1 MKPFSLETVLD
12 YRKRLEDIAKNRLF
26 EAQSEKQKVQDKLRQ
41 EETSYAHLLETLD
54 RLQTEGIAILELIRY
69 EDQILFTKHRIVAIQ
84 KTLSEKITRVAAER
98 EHLVKRSKERK
109 IMEKL
114 KEKQNRS
121 WQEYLN
127 KKEAALLDE
136 IAIIFHDK

>member
-1 MKPFSLETVLD
+1 MKPFSLHTVLS

-26 EAQSEKQKVQDKLRQ
+26 EAQTEKQKVQDKLT
-41 EETSYAHLLETLD
+41 EEENGYTQLLVTLE
-54 RLQTEGIAILELIRY
+54 RLQTEGIDILDLIRY
-69 EDQILFTKHRIVAIQ
+69 EDQILFTKNRIISIK
-84 KTLSEKITRVAAER
+84 KTLSEKIARVANER
-98 EHLVKRSKERK
+98 EHLIQRSKERK

-114 KEKQNRS
+114 KEKQNQS

>member
-1 MKPFSLETVLD
+1 MKPFSLDTVLN

-26 EAQSEKQKVQDKLRQ
+26 EAQSELHKVQEKLTQ
-41 EETSYAHLLETLD
+41 EETSYAELIITLE
-54 RLQTEGIAILELIRY
+54 RRQTEGMEILDLIRY
-69 EDQILFTKHRIVAIQ
+69 EDQILFTKNRIIAIK
-84 KTLSEKITRVAAER
+84 KTLAEKISRVAAER
-98 EHLVKRSKERK
+98 EHLIQRSKERK

-114 KEKQNRS
+114 KEKQNAS
-121 WQEYLN
+121 WREHLD

>member
-1 MKPFSLETVLD
+1 MKPFSLHTVLS

-26 EAQSEKQKVQDKLRQ
+26 EAQTEKQKVQDKLT
-41 EETSYAHLLETLD
+41 EEENGYAHLLVTLE
-54 RLQTEGIAILELIRY
+54 RLQTEGIDILDLIRY
-69 EDQILFTKHRIVAIQ
+69 EDQILFTKNRIISIK
-84 KTLSEKITRVAAER
+84 KTLSEKIARVANER
-98 EHLVKRSKERK
+98 EHLIQRSKERK

-114 KEKQNRS
+114 KEKQNQS

>member
-1 MKPFSLETVLD
+1 LT
-12 YRKRLEDIAKNRLF
+12 
-26 EAQSEKQKVQDKLRQ
+26 
-41 EETSYAHLLETLD
+41 EEENGYAHLLVTLE
-54 RLQTEGIAILELIRY
+54 RLQTEGIDILDLIRY
-69 EDQILFTKHRIVAIQ
+69 EDQILFTKNRIISIK
-84 KTLSEKITRVAAER
+84 KTLSEKIARVANER
-98 EHLVKRSKERK
+98 EHLIQRSKERK

-114 KEKQNRS
+114 KEKQNQS

>member
-1 MKPFSLETVLD
+1 MKPFSLETVLG

-26 EAQSEKQKVQDKLRQ
+26 KAQTEKQQVQDKLSQ
-41 EETSYAHLLETLD
+41 EQTGYTHLIETLD
-54 RLQTEGIAILELIRY
+54 RRQTEGIEILDLIRY
-69 EDQILFTKHRIVAIQ
+69 EDQIQFTKNRIIAIK
-84 KTLSEKITRVAAER
+84 KTLSEKTARVVVER
-98 EHLVKRSKERK
+98 EQLIQRSKERK

-114 KEKQNRS
+114 KEKQNQS
-121 WQEYLN
+121 WQEHLN

>member
-26 EAQSEKQKVQDKLRQ
+26 EAQSERQKVQDKLTQ
-41 EETSYAHLLETLD
+41 EETGYVQLLDTLD
-54 RLQTEGIAILELIRY
+54 RLQAEGIAVLELIRY
-69 EDQILFTKHRIVAIQ
+69 EEQILFTKHRIVAIK

-98 EHLVKRSKERK
+98 EHLVKRSKDRK
-109 IMEKL
+109 VMEKL

-121 WQEYLN
+121 WREYLN

>member
-26 EAQSEKQKVQDKLRQ
+26 EAQKAKRMVQERLTAEEQAYSELI
-41 EETSYAHLLETLD
+41 ETLD
-54 RLQTEGIAILELIRY
+54 RRQFEGIDILDLIRY
-69 EDQILFTKHRIVAIQ
+69 VDQIQFSQNRIVAIK
-84 KTLSEKITRVAAER
+84 KTLAEKNALVVEER
-98 EHLVKRSKERK
+98 EQLILRSKERK

-114 KEKQNRS
+114 KEKQNQAWR
-121 WQEYLN
+121 EYLN

>member
-1 MKPFSLETVLD
+1 MKPFSLHTVLS
-12 YRKRLEDIAKNRLF
+12 YRKRLENIAKNRLF
-26 EAQSEKQKVQDKLRQ
+26 EAQTEKQKVQDKLT
-41 EETSYAHLLETLD
+41 EEENGYAHLLVTLE
-54 RLQTEGIAILELIRY
+54 RLQTEGIDILDLIRY
-69 EDQILFTKHRIVAIQ
+69 EDQILFTKNRIISIK
-84 KTLSEKITRVAAER
+84 KTLSEKIARVANER
-98 EHLVKRSKERK
+98 EHLIQRSKERK

-114 KEKQNRS
+114 KEKQNQS